1 MQCLQT
7 SGVETLSITYSR
19 LCWPLRRL
27 SLLNCSFSFCCQPV
41 RMNALR
47 LCVTLNLKIK
57 TLVTT
62 VYNVFREE
70 PCVGGLSL
78 KSFRNGHIF
87 SEHRICFNLTDLSMI
102 PSSFPLEK
110 MPESSS
116 QFMDP
121 YFIRI

>member
-1 MQCLQT
+1 MCD
-7 SGVETLSITYSR
+7 IK
-19 LCWPLRRL
+19 
-27 SLLNCSFSFCCQPV
+27 
-41 RMNALR
+41 
-47 LCVTLNLKIK
+47 LKDRVK

-87 SEHRICFNLTDLSMI
+87 SEHRICFNLMDLSMI
-102 PSSFPLEK
+102 LSSFPLEK